1 MVEFDR
7 SLDSD
12 VQTSGLGFTGQS
24 VKRVEDERFLVG
36 NGTFVADINPD
47 GVLHAAFV
55 RSPYPHARITNVDVS
70 EAAALDGVVRVF
82 TAAEINAVTNP
93 IPPLITADGIYT
105 PLWSPMSDDKVRH
118 VGDPVAVVIATS
130 RHRAEDGV
138 ELVMVDYDELPPI
151 GSVDDAQ
158 RPSAAQVWDKADG
171 NVLGSTTDTFGDI
184 EAAFANADRVIS
196 KTFDSHR
203 LTNQP
208 METRGI
214 LIEVDQDTGHLTV
227 HSTSQGPH
235 TLKWLIAASNAT
247 QGVGESLKS
256 IVTNRERGRKF
267 LSAARGFLG
276 EQKDNLRKQDPMN
289 MRTQVAKAKGEMAV
303 MAKMGLGVLGADDYP
318 TVKAVD
324 IGGGFGSKGP
334 VSREDLAIAAV
345 AKQLGQ
351 SVQWIEDRVEN
362 LTNGGQAREERLT
375 MSIAVDND
383 GTFRGLRCDG
393 IIDHGAYPA
402 FPFGASLIQA
412 MWKVY
417 MPGPYDFKAFQL
429 NCKIV
434 ATNKGTVVPYR
445 GPWAHETWGRE
456 RIIDVAA
463 AELGISPTEI
473 RRKNMIG
480 DDKLP
485 MRMITGPDL
494 DETMST
500 KKTLERAIELID
512 WEQLEVDKAAAEAR
526 NHRIGLGIASYHEA
540 APGPANFADSMQ
552 PGSGMLLG
560 EEGRATITE
569 DGRIVMY
576 TSQSPHG
583 QSHQTTYKQV
593 VADEFGVP
601 MEDVEISWG
610 NTDETAFS
618 LVGTGGSRG
627 APMGAGVMRMTAR
640 ELRSQVVAIAAD
652 LLEASVDDVTIID
665 GNIHVAGV
673 PARGITYADVAEEKV
688 RRNYA
693 EPGAVV
699 GPDIP
704 AFDYSLKYEGAG
716 NGGWSVA
723 THVAIVDIDLDTG
736 FVQIPRYFVVEDC
749 GKIINPDVVDGQVR
763 GGVAQGIGAV
773 FYERAAYDNSA
784 NLTSTTYMD
793 YLIPT
798 SMEIPHIEVHHL
810 ETITAGDV
818 DSRGTGEG
826 GMIGAP
832 PALSNAVSDALGVQV
847 EELFLPPYRILE
859 LAGVLED

>member
-1 MVEFDR
+1 MAESTR
-7 SLDSD
+7 SIHGE

-36 NGTFVADINPD
+36 RGVFVADLNPD

-55 RSPYPHARITNVDVS
+55 RSPYPHARIVNVDV
-70 EAAALDGVVRVF
+70 AAAKRMPGVVQVL
-82 TAAEINAVTNP
+82 TGAELNAVTNP
-93 IPPLITADGIYT
+93 VPPLMTIAGVYT
-105 PLWSPMSDDKVRH
+105 PLWKPLSDHKVRH
-118 VGDPVAVVIATS
+118 VGDPVAIVVATS
-130 RHRAEDGV
+130 RHRAEDALEQIV
-138 ELVMVDYDELPPI
+138 VDYEELEAV
-151 GSVDDAQ
+151 GSVDHALRAGTAQ
-158 RPSAAQVWDKADG
+158 LWDRANG
-171 NVLGSTTDTFGDI
+171 NLLGETVDTFGDV
-184 EAAFANADRVIS
+184 ERAFTQADRIIT

-214 LIEVDQDTGHLTV
+214 LVEIDDGAMTI
-227 HSTSQGPH
+227 HSTSQAPH
-235 TLKWLIAASNAT
+235 LFKWLVAAVTAKPRIGEALRSIA
-247 QGVGESLKS
+247 
-256 IVTNRERGRKF
+256 TNRERARTVA
-267 LSAARGFLG
+267 SAVRSLVA
-276 EQKDNLRKQDPMN
+276 EQRDNLRKQDPAD
-289 MRTQVAKAKGEMAV
+289 MRTQATTENAVPTMAR
-303 MAKMGLGVLGADDYP
+303 MGFGLLAAYNLP
-318 TVKAVD
+318 TIKAVD

-334 VSREDLAIAAV
+334 VSREELAV
-345 AKQLGQ
+345 AAAAKHLGR

-375 MSIAVDND
+375 MSLAVDND
-383 GTFRGLRCDG
+383 GTFRGLKCDG

-402 FPFGASLIQA
+402 FPFGPPLIQSL
-412 MWKVY
+412 WKVY
-417 MPGPYDFKAFQL
+417 MPGPYDFEAFQL
-429 NCKIV
+429 TCRIV

-463 AELGISPTEI
+463 AELGISPFEL

-485 MRMITGPDL
+485 MQMITGPDL
-494 DETMST
+494 DATMSVA
-500 KKTLERAIELID
+500 KTLERAVELID
-512 WEQLEVDKAAAEAR
+512 FQQLEHDKVAARER
-526 NHRIGLGIASYHEA
+526 NHRIGIGVASYHEA
-540 APGPANFADSMQ
+540 APGPANFNDAVQS
-552 PGSGMLLG
+552 GSGLITV
-560 EEGRATITE
+560 EEGRAAIFD

-576 TSQSPHG
+576 TAQSPHG
-583 QSHQTTYKQV
+583 QSHQTTYRQV

-601 MEDVEISWG
+601 LDQVEIRWG
-610 NTDETAFS
+610 NTDETPFTV
-618 LVGTGGSRG
+618 LGTGGSRG
-627 APMGAGVMRMTAR
+627 APLGAGVMRMTAR
-640 ELRSQVVAIAAD
+640 ELRRLVVEMAAE
-652 LLEASVDDVTIID
+652 LLEASVDDVIVVD

-673 PARGITYADVAEEKV
+673 PARGVTYADVAEAKIRE
-688 RRNYA
+688 NYA
-693 EPGAVV
+693 KPGAVV

-723 THVAIVDIDLDTG
+723 THVAFVDIDLDTG
-736 FVQIPRYFVVEDC
+736 FVRIPRYFVVEDC
-749 GKIINPDVVDGQVR
+749 GRIINPAVVDGQVR

-773 FYERAAYDNSA
+773 FYERAAYDESA

-810 ETITAGDV
+810 ETVTGGDA

-832 PALSNAVSDALGVQV
+832 PALTNAVSDALGVQV
-847 EELFLPPYRILE
+847 TDLYLPPHRILE
-859 LAGVLED
+859 LAGVLEG